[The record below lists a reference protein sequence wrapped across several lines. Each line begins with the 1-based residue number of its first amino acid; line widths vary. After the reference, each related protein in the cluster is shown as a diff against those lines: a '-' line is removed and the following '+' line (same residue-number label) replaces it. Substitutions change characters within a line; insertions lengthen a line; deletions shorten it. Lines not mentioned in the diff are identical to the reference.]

1 MKLIVVGLKGH
12 GATSF
17 DLNDKRV
24 KRIALALLL
33 LVSMLLLT
41 GGGVI
46 GATLFSERSQLA
58 VELSAL
64 RSEISSQQS
73 TIDGVKHGADQHID
87 ALALRLGQI
96 EAESARLNA
105 LGERLTQVGRLD
117 DGEFDFSTQP
127 AMGGP
132 ETPAAIGNPAQRN
145 LETDL
150 DAVSAQLAAQ
160 REQLSVLETLLSKRD
175 MDLSL
180 VPAGRPVRKGWISS
194 AYGMRTDPITGSPAY
209 HPGVD
214 FNGPVGT
221 DVLAVADG
229 MVSYSGWRS
238 GYGNAVEID
247 HGNGYQ
253 TRYGHNSENLVKAGD
268 LVKAGSVIAKM
279 GSTGRSTGSHVHLE
293 VSFEG
298 RTINPLDYVRAQRSD
313 PADRS

>member
-1 MKLIVVGLKGH
+1 
-12 GATSF
+12 
-17 DLNDKRV
+17 
-24 KRIALALLL
+24 
-33 LVSMLLLT
+33 
-41 GGGVI
+41 
-46 GATLFSERSQLA
+46 
-58 VELSAL
+58 
-64 RSEISSQQS
+64 
-73 TIDGVKHGADQHID
+73 
-87 ALALRLGQI
+87 
-96 EAESARLNA
+96 
-105 LGERLTQVGRLD
+105 
-117 DGEFDFSTQP
+117 
-127 AMGGP
+127 
-132 ETPAAIGNPAQRN
+132 
-145 LETDL
+145 
-150 DAVSAQLAAQ
+150 
-160 REQLSVLETLLSKRD
+160 

>member
-17 DLNDKRV
+17 DLNDRRV
-24 KRIALALLL
+24 KQIAVALLL
-33 LVSMLLLT
+33 VVSMLLLT

-46 GATLFSERSQLA
+46 GATMFSERSKLGA
-58 VELSAL
+58 ELSTL
-64 RSEISSQQS
+64 RTEISSQQS
-73 TIDGVKHGADQHID
+73 TIDGVKHSSDQHID

-117 DGEFDFSTQP
+117 DGEFDFSTEP

-132 ETPAAIGNPAQRN
+132 EPATTIGNPTQRN

-150 DAVSAQLAAQ
+150 DAVSARLEAQ

-194 AYGMRTDPITGSPAY
+194 TYGMRTDPITGSPAY